1 MLFLRSKTL
10 VYKKII
16 VNGMS
21 YICRWLILHEVS
33 KSREGVRAGE
43 KWPATNW
50 EVWLKELLQSLFSVE
65 LRSGGGEQTHDTDFL
80 IGNTIT
86 CTRPERQMG
95 GMSRRMWQSTSV
107 FSRNT
112 DSQIHTH
119 TCRSTLGY

>member
-50 EVWLKELLQSLFSVE
+50 EVWLKELLQSPFPV
-65 LRSGGGEQTHDTDFL
+65 
-80 IGNTIT
+80 
-86 CTRPERQMG
+86 
-95 GMSRRMWQSTSV
+95 
-107 FSRNT
+107 
-112 DSQIHTH
+112 
-119 TCRSTLGY
+119 